1 MKKTISLVVGS
12 VLGASLVLA
21 APPPPAVAHPARV
34 SAIQPGDRAPPLF
47 VAEWIKGDPVSLFEP
62 GKVYLVEYWAVWCGP
77 CIANIPHLNA
87 LQKKYGAKG
96 LIVIGMTTP
105 DREADYTGPRREGNS
120 LAMVRDFVAN
130 RGAAMNYRVAYDAPG
145 RETYKAYMGQR
156 SGIPHAFLFDRR
168 GRLVIDGHPNYMD
181 DAIAQV
187 LAGTWDPVNGPAR
200 IERAQQAFI
209 FALNARKYETF
220 TANYGELA
228 REFSGAAKR
237 LFPNRFLQALRA
249 GDLAGLADAG
259 DNLIAQ
265 AGELGDPRELAA
277 SVRNAARELSGV
289 LNSGA
294 GGLVPAERV
303 QAVRALLGRMT
314 EAAARGATGREPA
327 VFAAQA
333 ELAFADGQLAEAVA
347 LQEKAVAAIL
357 AGAKGGDVE
366 QRRLDELRKAFSDR
380 KRQDE
385 LRRVT
390 GRPE

>member
-1 MKKTISLVVGS
+1 M
-12 VLGASLVLA
+12 
-21 APPPPAVAHPARV
+21 
-34 SAIQPGDRAPPLF
+34 
-47 VAEWIKGDPVSLFEP
+47 
-62 GKVYLVEYWAVWCGP
+62 
-77 CIANIPHLNA
+77 
-87 LQKKYGAKG
+87 
-96 LIVIGMTTP
+96 
-105 DREADYTGPRREGNS
+105 DYH
-120 LAMVRDFVAN
+120 
-130 RGAAMNYRVAYDAPG
+130 VAYDTPD
-145 RETYKAYMGQR
+145 KATHKSWMNTIG
-156 SGIPHAFLFDRR
+156 GIPHAFLIDRA
-168 GRLVIDGHPNYMD
+168 GRLAVNFHPYYMD
-181 DAIAQV
+181 DAIQQV

-228 REFSGAAKR
+228 REFPGAAKR